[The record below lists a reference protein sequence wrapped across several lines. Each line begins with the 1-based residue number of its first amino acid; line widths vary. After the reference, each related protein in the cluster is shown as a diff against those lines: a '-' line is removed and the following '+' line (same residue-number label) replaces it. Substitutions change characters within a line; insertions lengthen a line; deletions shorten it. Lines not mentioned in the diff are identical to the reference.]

1 MTSNRSGQH
10 SFTSNLHSEAS
21 ITHSNVEPAAMNG
34 TLNRIA
40 GFSLV
45 EVLVV
50 IAIIAV
56 LIALILPAVDRAK
69 G

>member
-1 MTSNRSGQH
+1 
-10 SFTSNLHSEAS
+10 
-21 ITHSNVEPAAMNG
+21 MNG
-34 TLNRIA
+34 ALKRFA
-40 GFSLV
+40 GFTLV

-56 LIALILPAVDRAK
+56 LIALILPPAGRPN